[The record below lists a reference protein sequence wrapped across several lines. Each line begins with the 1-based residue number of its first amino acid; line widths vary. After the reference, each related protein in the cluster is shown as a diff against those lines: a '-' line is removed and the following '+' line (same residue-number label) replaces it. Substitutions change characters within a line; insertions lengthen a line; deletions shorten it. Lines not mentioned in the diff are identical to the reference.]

1 MTSKEYR
8 ASREWAAS
16 IEQSR
21 QQVIADRLTSITHWR
36 MVQARNERRDTI
48 TAYLFAVGTIAILAA
63 MLAAAFGVIPQ

>member
-21 QQVIADRLTSITHWR
+21 KQAVADRLASITHWR
-36 MVQARNERRDTI
+36 MVQARNERRNTI
-48 TAYLFAVGTIAILAA
+48 AAYVFACGTISILAA
-63 MLAAAFGVIPQ
+63 MFAAAFGVI

>member
-1 MTSKEYR
+1 MTSKESR

-21 QQVIADRLTSITHWR
+21 QQVVADRLASITHWR

-48 TAYLFAVGTIAILAA
+48 AVYVFACGTILTLAA
-63 MLAAAFGVIPQ
+63 MLAAAIGVI